1 VRGIAWALAI
11 CFVAI
16 AVLRWQYAFT
26 FPHRFFRRNY
36 RVSDCGSVALT
47 EDSLNLDRDSDSS
60 DLEPD

>member
-1 VRGIAWALAI
+1 L
-11 CFVAI
+11 VAI

-26 FPHRFFRRNY
+26 FPHRFFRRHY
-36 RVSDCGSVALT
+36 RVSDCGSVALS